1 MLVLSIR
8 LTANIGMGFVNPKIT
23 HSPIYGSHIAIGTI
37 LKELKSYFKY
47 LQAQSR
53 FDVIFW
59 NRNVDISKMMLFGGT
74 MKNLVQST
82 KK

>member
-1 MLVLSIR
+1 M
-8 LTANIGMGFVNPKIT
+8 ANIGMSFANPKII
-23 HSPIYGSHIAIGTI
+23 HSRKYGSHIAIGTI

-47 LQAQSR
+47 LRAKSR

-59 NRNVDISKMMLFGGT
+59 NKNADINKMMLFGGT

-82 KK
+82 NK